1 MLENPMTK
9 PQIAMPKYI
18 TFDAYG
24 TLVQYQLNKAIRVIL
39 GERGNGIDMEKFEDD
54 HHDLRFQEILGEYR
68 PYEVMLRRGL
78 HKIMSRYGLDYT
90 EEDSD
95 RMMDSIPN
103 WPPFPDVPA
112 VLRKLRMYTKIVI
125 ISNSEDRLIE
135 KNIECMGATSR
146 FFLPA
151 LSSTS
156 TPASFFV
163 LISPRSILSTTIRRP
178 SLWIRLSFQKVIN
191 FGT

>member
-1 MLENPMTK
+1 MTK

-90 EEDSD
+90 EEDGD
-95 RMMDSIPN
+95 RMMESIPN

-112 VLRKLRMYTKIVI
+112 ALQKLRMYTKIVI

-135 KNIECMGATSR
+135 KNIECIGVHYLDCCKYS
-146 FFLPA
+146 
-151 LSSTS
+151 
-156 TPASFFV
+156 
-163 LISPRSILSTTIRRP
+163 
-178 SLWIRLSFQKVIN
+178 
-191 FGT
+191 